1 MTDAVVEGPVTFSTD
16 GALARIHLSRGAAS
30 NSIDTDLAEAFERA
44 VENVAANP
52 SVRVVLLS
60 GDGKNFC
67 AGGDVRQMAAAE
79 DTAAFLRGLAGVVHR
94 ALAKLHTVP
103 VVVVAAVQGSAAGA
117 GLGLV
122 LASDFVVAGPSS
134 TFAAAYAGV
143 GLSPDCGVS
152 ALLPAVVGA
161 RNAARMLLTSRVVSA
176 QEALDTGLITD
187 LVDDSDITT
196 RAEELAATLVAG
208 AHPAL
213 GETRRLMRRA
223 MASSYQEHL
232 DQEADTIA
240 EVSMSDD
247 AQRRIARFAA
257 T

>member
-1 MTDAVVEGPVTFSTD
+1 MTDAIVDEPVIYSTD
-16 GALARIHLSRGAAS
+16 GAVARIRLSRGAAS

-44 VENVAANP
+44 VENVAADP

-79 DTAAFLRGLAGVVHR
+79 DTPGFLRDLAGVVHR
-94 ALAKLHTVP
+94 ALAKLDTLP
-103 VVVVAAVQGSAAGA
+103 VIVVAAVQGSAAGA

-134 TFAAAYAGV
+134 KFAAAYSGV

-196 RAEELAATLVAG
+196 RAEELAAALVAG

-213 GETRRLMRRA
+213 GETRRLMRKA
-223 MASSYQEHL
+223 MTSSYQEHL
-232 DQEADTIA
+232 DDEAETIA
-240 EVSMSDD
+240 RVSTSDD
-247 AQRRIARFAA
+247 AQGRIGRFAGR
-257 T
+257 